1 MRIQETGTGIVIY
14 AEPSDY
20 VDYLLK
26 RALKEKKIK
35 KPYKYSI
42 EKVNNVRIDVCYI
55 EVPNRKRATKRNKML
70 AKAKEIELSTYI
82 EDFRLTANKENRRII
97 SNFCNVL
104 KRCFRDPGY
113 TLHSFIENGKEEI
126 LKYRGISM
134 LGLELF
140 EVFLKSKNFEFATS
154 DSEKWIYT

>member
-1 MRIQETGTGIVIY
+1 MKIEQTNAGLVIH

-20 VDYLLK
+20 VAYLLK
-26 RALKEKKIK
+26 QALKEKQIK
-35 KPYKYSI
+35 KTCKYSI
-42 EKVNNVRIDVCYI
+42 VNAGNVRIEVCFM
-55 EVPNRKRATKRNKML
+55 ETHSRKRVPKRQVML